1 MTPCSARISRRREA
15 GEAMGEL
22 RDFVAGVLERRGAAV
37 EPVAADG
44 LEVLAPE
51 PLRRAMG
58 WPELARLRFGSGA
71 TDQAIRIGLEG
82 DWLDR
87 FGALLGEQ
95 GRWAERQ
102 LALTGRALAAPGDAE
117 RILDRALDLPNAV
130 WRFQG
135 VDRDLHPLPA
145 AGLPLQ
151 RAVRREARGADLAR
165 VQPGNRRR
173 RRRNAGATA
182 ARSVAGSLLASS
194 RAGRACCGRAGVAG
208 RLARSEGPPTAR
220 PSGPAGPGAVPACH
234 AAASRARPQS
244 GARLSR

>member
-1 MTPCSARISRRREA
+1 
-15 GEAMGEL
+15 MGEL

-135 VDRDLHPLPA
+135 STATFTRCLLLGFRYSALSDEKREGLIWLGFNLATGAVVD
-145 AGLPLQ
+145 
-151 RAVRREARGADLAR
+151 EA
-165 VQPGNRRR
+165 
-173 RRRNAGATA
+173 AGATA
-182 ARSVAGSLLASS
+182 ARSVAGGLLGSS
-194 RAGRACCGRAGVAG
+194 RAGRACCGRAGVGG

-220 PSGPAGPGAVPACH
+220 PSGPAGPGAVPAFH